1 MENDPDKAKLYVS
14 FSPDSDRPGVQ
25 VYGTP
30 EGLIAL
36 ATQLIE
42 IANLDQEG
50 EDIRDPAVHFH
61 VCPGSASLLMAQ
73 STELTIGRMDHRLD
87 GSTAWFEAAL
97 DQQRKRLDPASKAI
111 AEDHR
116 SFPDNLSALEMRT
129 GMFLQRVTYDSV
141 AACVQGYDMGTHFQ
155 FLDGFKEWL
164 CRRVKNGH
172 NMGWPVLVLY
182 LAFPESTTPWKAL
195 GLRTEVGQP
204 DSEQHAIDTLFAC
217 LREFCQE
224 R

>member
-1 MENDPDKAKLYVS
+1 MNSESENTKLYVS
-14 FSPDSDRPGVQ
+14 FSTDLDRPGVQ

-42 IANLDQEG
+42 IANLDQESK
-50 EDIRDPAVHFH
+50 DIRDPAVHFH
-61 VCPGSASLLMAQ
+61 ICPGSASWLMAQ

-97 DQQRKRLDPASKAI
+97 DQQRERLDPASKAM

-116 SFPDNLSALEMRT
+116 SFPDVLSALETRT

-164 CRRVKNGH
+164 CSRTKRGH
-172 NMGWPVLVLY
+172 NMGWPVLVLFI
-182 LAFPESTTPWKAL
+182 AFPESTTPWTSV
-195 GLRTEVGQP
+195 GPGTEGGQR
-204 DSEQHAIDTLFAC
+204 DSEQHAIDTLFVC
-217 LREFCQE
+217 LRAFCE
-224 R
+224 DR